1 MTTRTVHYPGTAQH
15 QALLRAIVAHYGND
29 PRVLTV
35 IVFGSLGR
43 GDWDVYSDIDLDIV
57 ISDSVKLDPLKE
69 LRRLCESFAPLGE
82 RVALITPDGK
92 EGGDVVLESLMQL
105 SVRYHTVAQTS
116 PNIVKSMKV
125 LAGSVGEASI
135 VAAGEANRRATDLSI
150 HQLLDQCI
158 RYAATVRVCLLR
170 ERVWLTIELLH
181 RMRGLLMQIFS
192 RTHRGERAWQAFERQ
207 ADRTIQARLGATLSL
222 SDLPALRQAL
232 NGLLDILENNLDYLS
247 ADALQLTDTH
257 RAVIHRIRADLAGVS
272 FGAGLH
278 PSSPGKVEDFR
289 RLHL

>member
-1 MTTRTVHYPGTAQH
+1 
-15 QALLRAIVAHYGND
+15 
-29 PRVLTV
+29 
-35 IVFGSLGR
+35 
-43 GDWDVYSDIDLDIV
+43 
-57 ISDSVKLDPLKE
+57 
-69 LRRLCESFAPLGE
+69 
-82 RVALITPDGK
+82 
-92 EGGDVVLESLMQL
+92 
-105 SVRYHTVAQTS
+105 
-116 PNIVKSMKV
+116 
-125 LAGSVGEASI
+125 
-135 VAAGEANRRATDLSI
+135 
-150 HQLLDQCI
+150 
-158 RYAATVRVCLLR
+158 LR